1 MSNNKVLYGI
11 AVIAG
16 AGIAIWAGL
25 PPIFLLFLA
34 CPIAMM
40 FMMGG
45 MSGMGGMHG
54 GNDDQNLSSGEQ
66 QQDAPTGPHAGF
78 PHGSPDHIDRP

>member
-11 AVIAG
+11 AIIAG
-16 AGIAIWAGL
+16 ASIAIWAGL
-25 PPIFLLFLA
+25 PPIVLLFLA

-54 GNDDQNLSSGEQ
+54 GNDDQNLSSGKE
-66 QQDAPTGPHAGF
+66 QDASTSPHAEF
-78 PHGSPDHIDRP
+78 PQGSPDRN

>member
-11 AVIAG
+11 AIIAG

-25 PPIFLLFLA
+25 PPIVLLLLA

-54 GNDDQNLSSGEQ
+54 GNDDQNLSSGKE
-66 QQDAPTGPHAGF
+66 QDAPTSPHAEF
-78 PHGSPDHIDRP
+78 PQGSSDRN

>member
-1 MSNNKVLYGI
+1 MSNNKVLCGI
-11 AVIAG
+11 AIIAG

-25 PPIFLLFLA
+25 PPIVLLFLA

-45 MSGMGGMHG
+45 MSGMGGLHG
-54 GNDDQNLSSGEQ
+54 DNDDQKLYSGKEQ
-66 QQDAPTGPHAGF
+66 DVPTSPHAEY
-78 PHGSPDHIDRP
+78 PHGSPDRTDRP